1 MVKENIL
8 NLLEEY
14 KEYLQTC
21 KDSKKEL
28 KKKVN
33 ELKRLE
39 TLNKQHNIDV
49 STIEKSISKVTKDI
63 EYINAEISKGKKVIY
78 RLNVCLNIIND
89 EETTEE

>member
-1 MVKENIL
+1 MMKENIL

-49 STIEKSISKVTKDI
+49 FTIENSISKITKDI
-63 EYINAEISKGKKVIY
+63 EYINTEISKGKKVIY